1 MLEYEDR
8 TVQAVSACTCDRCGR
23 RMLSDD
29 YEWPEK
35 LSVAWQGGYASTVGD
50 GADVSIDLCQR
61 CVKDT
66 LGAWLRVTDPSS
78 DREPS

>member
-35 LSVAWQGGYASTVGD
+35 LSVAWQGATHRPLVTALTLASTFAS
-50 GADVSIDLCQR
+50 GA
-61 CVKDT
+61 
-66 LGAWLRVTDPSS
+66 
-78 DREPS
+78 